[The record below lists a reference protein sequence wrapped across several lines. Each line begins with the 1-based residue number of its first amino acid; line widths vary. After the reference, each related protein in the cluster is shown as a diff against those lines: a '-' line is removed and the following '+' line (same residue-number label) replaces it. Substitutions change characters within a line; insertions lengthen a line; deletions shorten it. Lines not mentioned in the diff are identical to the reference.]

1 VSDSG
6 VASDN
11 SALMLLL
18 GILMSGNAWQDV
30 VPLLSNHH
38 QVYTATTAGHRGGP
52 SLPRSPATSTIW
64 STPWSA
70 TSTSVISSD
79 RILPASLWAVG
90 WPSSWP
96 GGAARQPCARWPR
109 GFLSAGDSEQARV
122 KKQIHARRRHVP
134 MVDDPDLL
142 ARTILAVTGAG

>member
-1 VSDSG
+1 

-11 SALMLLL
+11 SALVLLL

-38 QVYTATTAGHRGGP
+38 QVYTPTTAGHRGGP

-79 RILPASLWAVG
+79 RILPASLWALDGHRVG
-90 WPSSWP
+90 PA
-96 GGAARQPCARWPR
+96 GPR
-109 GFLSAGDSEQARV
+109 GNRV
-122 KKQIHARRRHVP
+122 RVGPGVSGRPETAHKPR
-134 MVDDPDLL
+134 
-142 ARTILAVTGAG
+142 